1 MRDTDDGAEIL
12 DTADLPAQDLLR
24 VIEMR
29 QLAFASWWAPGHPG
43 WGIIDELESPSS
55 KGATPVRQTSTIRQT
70 STMPEIYLGGVFGD
84 VHPNPYPSLPP
95 EGLILA
101 PCFVLTVRVGG

>member
-1 MRDTDDGAEIL
+1 MSVTNAVALFAEVMRDTDDGAEIL

-43 WGIIDELESPSS
+43 WGIIDELEPPSS
-55 KGATPVRQTSTIRQT
+55 QGARACPGR
-70 STMPEIYLGGVFGD
+70 L
-84 VHPNPYPSLPP
+84 
-95 EGLILA
+95 
-101 PCFVLTVRVGG
+101 RV

>member
-12 DTADLPAQDLLR
+12 DTADLPTQDLLR

-43 WGIIDELESPSS
+43 WGIIDELESPSQE
-55 KGATPVRQTSTIRQT
+55 GAPPAPQTLGSGSSQPRLPTRAEFMRQ
-70 STMPEIYLGGVFGD
+70 
-84 VHPNPYPSLPP
+84 N
-95 EGLILA
+95 
-101 PCFVLTVRVGG
+101 